1 MLLFV
6 VIFVVNRFIGF
17 IKVILLVLIPLA
29 LVMALKEC
37 YELMGESERTKENQ
51 DVLLHNGRVE
61 IGRTQSGRPRAS
73 VQAITL
79 KTSDLKRNPD
89 SLLAVNKKELKIKNS
104 RIMAAATISTTTQID
119 VKSAIRPVPH
129 DTCSRILSGSYRPP
143 DVSQTVSWS
152 DPWITLR
159 GEIEG
164 DSMQMH
170 IESRDTLQMIVHRVP
185 KKFLFFRFGT
195 KGVRME
201 VVSQNPHSRLSY
213 PRVIMFK
220 K

>member
-1 MLLFV
+1 M
-6 VIFVVNRFIGF
+6 NRFIGF

-73 VQAITL
+73 EQAITL
-79 KTSDLKRNPD
+79 KTSDLKRSPD
-89 SLLAVNKKELKIKNS
+89 SLLAVNKKELKIKNN
-104 RIMAAATISTTTQID
+104 RIMAAATTSTTTKLD
-119 VKSAIRPVPH
+119 VKAAIRPVTH

-143 DVSQTVSWS
+143 DVSQVSWS

-164 DSMQMH
+164 DSMQVH
-170 IESRDTLQMIVHRVP
+170 IESRDTIQMIVHRVP

-213 PRVIMFK
+213 PRIIMFRK
-220 K
+220 

>member
-1 MLLFV
+1 M
-6 VIFVVNRFIGF
+6 
-17 IKVILLVLIPLA
+17 LIPLA
-29 LVMALKEC
+29 LVVAFKEC
-37 YELMGESERTKENQ
+37 HDLRGEAERTKENQ
-51 DVLLHNGRVE
+51 DILLHNGRVE

-73 VQAITL
+73 VSAITL
-79 KTSDLKRNPD
+79 KTSDLKCNPD
-89 SLLAVNKKELKIKNS
+89 SLLAVNRKELKIKNS
-104 RIMAAATISTTTQID
+104 RIMAAATTSTTTQVD
-119 VKSAIRPVPH
+119 VKAAIQAVPH
-129 DTCSRILSGSYRPP
+129 DTCSRLSGSYRPP

-185 KKFLFFRFGT
+185 KKFLFFRYGT

-201 VVSQNPHSRLSY
+201 VVGQNPHSQLSY
-213 PRVIMFK
+213 PRIIMFK

>member
-1 MLLFV
+1 
-6 VIFVVNRFIGF
+6 
-17 IKVILLVLIPLA
+17 
-29 LVMALKEC
+29 
-37 YELMGESERTKENQ
+37 
-51 DVLLHNGRVE
+51 
-61 IGRTQSGRPRAS
+61 
-73 VQAITL
+73 
-79 KTSDLKRNPD
+79 
-89 SLLAVNKKELKIKNS
+89 
-104 RIMAAATISTTTQID
+104 MAAATTSTTTQVD
-119 VKSAIRPVPH
+119 VKAAIRPVPH
-129 DTCSRILSGSYRPP
+129 DTCSRILSCSYRPP

-185 KKFLFFRFGT
+185 KKFLFFRYGT

-201 VVSQNPHSRLSY
+201 VVGQNPHSQLSY
-213 PRVIMFK
+213 PKIIMFK

>member
-1 MLLFV
+1 M
-6 VIFVVNRFIGF
+6 NRFIGF

-104 RIMAAATISTTTQID
+104 RIIAAATTSTTTQVD
-119 VKSAIRPVPH
+119 VKAAIRTVPH

-143 DVSQTVSWS
+143 DVSQVSWS

-164 DSMQMH
+164 DSMQVH

-185 KKFLFFRFGT
+185 KKFLFFRYGT
-195 KGVRME
+195 KGIRME
-201 VVSQNPHSRLSY
+201 VVGQNPHSRLSY
-213 PRVIMFK
+213 PRIIMFK

>member
-1 MLLFV
+1 M
-6 VIFVVNRFIGF
+6 NRFIGF
-17 IKVILLVLIPLA
+17 IKVIFLVLIPLA

-37 YELMGESERTKENQ
+37 YELMGESERTRENQ

-61 IGRTQSGRPRAS
+61 IGRTQSGRPIAS

-104 RIMAAATISTTTQID
+104 RIMAAATTSTTTQVD
-119 VKSAIRPVPH
+119 VKAAIRPVPH
-129 DTCSRILSGSYRPP
+129 DTCSRLLSGSYRPP
-143 DVSQTVSWS
+143 DVSQTVSWN

-164 DSMQMH
+164 DSMQVH

-185 KKFLFFRFGT
+185 KKFLFFRYGT

-201 VVSQNPHSRLSY
+201 VVGQNPHSRLSY

>member
-1 MLLFV
+1 M
-6 VIFVVNRFIGF
+6 NRFIGF
-17 IKVILLVLIPLA
+17 IKVIFLVLIPLA
-29 LVMALKEC
+29 LVVAFKEC
-37 YELMGESERTKENQ
+37 HDIRGEAERTKENQ

-73 VQAITL
+73 VSAITL

-89 SLLAVNKKELKIKNS
+89 SLLAVNRKELKIKNS
-104 RIMAAATISTTTQID
+104 RIMAAATTSTTTQVD
-119 VKSAIRPVPH
+119 VKAAIQAVPH
-129 DTCSRILSGSYRPP
+129 DTCSRLSGPYRPP

-159 GEIEG
+159 GNIEG

-185 KKFLFFRFGT
+185 KKFLFFRYGT
-195 KGVRME
+195 KGVRLS
-201 VVSQNPHSRLSY
+201 VVAQNPHSRLSY
-213 PRVIMFK
+213 PRIIMFK

>member
-1 MLLFV
+1 M
-6 VIFVVNRFIGF
+6 NRFIGF
-17 IKVILLVLIPLA
+17 IKVILLVPIPLA
-29 LVMALKEC
+29 LVTALQEC

-79 KTSDLKRNPD
+79 KTSDLKRGPD
-89 SLLAVNKKELKIKNS
+89 SLLAVNKKELKIKDS
-104 RIMAAATISTTTQID
+104 RIIAAAITSTTTQVD
-119 VKSAIRPVPH
+119 VKAAIRPVPY

-164 DSMQMH
+164 DSMQVH

-185 KKFLFFRFGT
+185 KKFLFFRYGT
-195 KGVRME
+195 TGVRME
-201 VVSQNPHSRLSY
+201 VVSQNPHYRLSY
-213 PRVIMFK
+213 PRIIMFK

>member
-1 MLLFV
+1 M
-6 VIFVVNRFIGF
+6 NRFIGF

-185 KKFLFFRFGT
+185 KKFLFFRYGT

>member
-1 MLLFV
+1 MFS
-6 VIFVVNRFIGF
+6 RFISY
-17 IKVILLVLIPLA
+17 IKVVTLVLIPLA
-29 LVMALKEC
+29 LVMALREC
-37 YELMGESERTKENQ
+37 HDLSREAARTEDNQ
-51 DVLLHNGRVE
+51 NILLHNGEVE
-61 IGRTQSGRPRAS
+61 IDRTQSGRPRAS
-73 VQAITL
+73 VSAITL
-79 KTSDLKRNPD
+79 KTSDLKRSPD
-89 SLLAVNKKELKIKNS
+89 SLLAVNRKELKIKNS
-104 RIMAAATISTTTQID
+104 RIMAAATTSTTTQVD
-119 VKSAIRPVPH
+119 VKAAIRPVPH

-164 DSMQMH
+164 DSMQVH

-185 KKFLFFRFGT
+185 KKFLFFRYGT

>member
-1 MLLFV
+1 M
-6 VIFVVNRFIGF
+6 NRFIGL

-37 YELMGESERTKENQ
+37 YELMGESERTRENQ

-79 KTSDLKRNPD
+79 KTSDLKCNPD

-104 RIMAAATISTTTQID
+104 RIMAAATTSTTTQVD
-119 VKSAIRPVPH
+119 VKAAIRPVPH

-143 DVSQTVSWS
+143 DVSQVSWS

-164 DSMQMH
+164 DSMQVH
-170 IESRDTLQMIVHRVP
+170 IESRDTIQMIVHRVP
-185 KKFLFFRFGT
+185 KKFLFFRYGT

-201 VVSQNPHSRLSY
+201 VVGQNPHSRLSY
-213 PRVIMFK
+213 PRIIMFK

>member
-1 MLLFV
+1 M
-6 VIFVVNRFIGF
+6 
-17 IKVILLVLIPLA
+17 LIPLA
-29 LVMALKEC
+29 LVVAFKEC
-37 YELMGESERTKENQ
+37 HDLRGEAERTKENQ
-51 DVLLHNGRVE
+51 DILLHNGRVE

-89 SLLAVNKKELKIKNS
+89 SLLAVNRKELKIKNS
-104 RIMAAATISTTTQID
+104 RIMAAATTSTTTQVD
-119 VKSAIRPVPH
+119 VKAAIRAVPH
-129 DTCSRILSGSYRPP
+129 DTCSLLSGPYRPP

-159 GEIEG
+159 GAIEG
-164 DSMQMH
+164 DSMRVH

-185 KKFLFFRFGT
+185 KKFLFFRYGT

-213 PRVIMFK
+213 PKVIMFIK
-220 K
+220 

>member
-1 MLLFV
+1 M
-6 VIFVVNRFIGF
+6 NRFIGF
-17 IKVILLVLIPLA
+17 IKVIFLVLIPLA
-29 LVMALKEC
+29 LVMAFKEC
-37 YELMGESERTKENQ
+37 HYLRGESERTKENQ

-79 KTSDLKRNPD
+79 KTSDLKRRPD

-104 RIMAAATISTTTQID
+104 RIMAAATTSTTTQVD
-119 VKSAIRPVPH
+119 VKAAIRPVPH

-143 DVSQTVSWS
+143 DVSQVSWS

-164 DSMQMH
+164 DSMQVH
-170 IESRDTLQMIVHRVP
+170 IESRDTLQMVVHRIP
-185 KKFLFFRFGT
+185 KKFLFFRYGT
-195 KGVRME
+195 KGVRMD
-201 VVSQNPHSRLSY
+201 VVSQNPHTQLSY
-213 PRVIMFK
+213 PKIILLDK
-220 K
+220 

>member
-6 VIFVVNRFIGF
+6 VIFVVNRFIGL

-79 KTSDLKRNPD
+79 KTSDLKRSPD
-89 SLLAVNKKELKIKNS
+89 SLLAVNRKELKIKNS
-104 RIMAAATISTTTQID
+104 RIMAAATTSTTTQVD
-119 VKSAIRPVPH
+119 VKASIRPVPH

-143 DVSQTVSWS
+143 DVSQVSWS
-152 DPWITLR
+152 DPWTTLR

-164 DSMQMH
+164 DSMQVH

-185 KKFLFFRFGT
+185 KKFLFFRYGT
-195 KGVRME
+195 KGVRLE
-201 VVSQNPHSRLSY
+201 VVGQNPHSRLSY
-213 PRVIMFK
+213 PRIIMFK

>member
-1 MLLFV
+1 M
-6 VIFVVNRFIGF
+6 
-17 IKVILLVLIPLA
+17 LIPLA
-29 LVMALKEC
+29 LVVAFKEC
-37 YELMGESERTKENQ
+37 HDLRGEAERTKENQ
-51 DVLLHNGRVE
+51 DILLHNGRVE

-89 SLLAVNKKELKIKNS
+89 SLLAVNRKELKIKNS
-104 RIMAAATISTTTQID
+104 RIMAAATTSTTTKVD
-119 VKSAIRPVPH
+119 VKAAIQAVPH
-129 DTCSRILSGSYRPP
+129 DTCSLLSGPYRPP

-159 GEIEG
+159 GVIEG
-164 DSMQMH
+164 DSMQVH

-185 KKFLFFRFGT
+185 KKFLFFRYGT
-195 KGVRME
+195 KGIRMD
-201 VVSQNPHSRLSY
+201 VVGQNPHSRLSY
-213 PRVIMFK
+213 PRIIMFK

>member
-17 IKVILLVLIPLA
+17 IKVIFLVLIPLA
-29 LVMALKEC
+29 LVMSLKEC

-61 IGRTQSGRPRAS
+61 IGLTQSGRPRAS

-104 RIMAAATISTTTQID
+104 RIMAAATTSTTTQVD
-119 VKSAIRPVPH
+119 VKAAIRPVPH

-143 DVSQTVSWS
+143 DVSQVSWS

-164 DSMQMH
+164 DSMQVH

-185 KKFLFFRFGT
+185 KKFLFFRYGT
-195 KGVRME
+195 KGIRME
-201 VVSQNPHSRLSY
+201 VVGQNPHSRLSY

>member
-1 MLLFV
+1 M
-6 VIFVVNRFIGF
+6 NRFIGF

-79 KTSDLKRNPD
+79 KTSDLKRRPD

-104 RIMAAATISTTTQID
+104 RIMAAATISTNTQVD
-119 VKSAIRPVPH
+119 VKAAIRPVTH

-164 DSMQMH
+164 DSMQVH

-195 KGVRME
+195 KGIRME

-213 PRVIMFK
+213 PRIIMFK

>member
-6 VIFVVNRFIGF
+6 VSVNRFIGF
-17 IKVILLVLIPLA
+17 IKVIFLVLIPLA
-29 LVMALKEC
+29 LVVAFKEC
-37 YELMGESERTKENQ
+37 HDLRGESERTRENQ
-51 DVLLHNGRVE
+51 DILLHNGRVE

-79 KTSDLKRNPD
+79 KTSDLNNPD
-89 SLLAVNKKELKIKNS
+89 SLLAVNRKELKIKNS
-104 RIMAAATISTTTQID
+104 RIMAAATTSTTTQVD
-119 VKSAIRPVPH
+119 VKAAIRPVHH
-129 DTCSRILSGSYRPP
+129 DTCSRLLSGSYRPP

-164 DSMQMH
+164 DSMRMH

-185 KKFLFFRFGT
+185 KKFLFFRYGT
-195 KGVRME
+195 KGVRLS
-201 VVSQNPHSRLSY
+201 VVGQNPHSRLSY
-213 PRVIMFK
+213 PRIIMFK
-220 K
+220 R

>member
-1 MLLFV
+1 M
-6 VIFVVNRFIGF
+6 NRFIGL

-79 KTSDLKRNPD
+79 KTSDLKRSPD

-104 RIMAAATISTTTQID
+104 RIMAAATTSTTTQID
-119 VKSAIRPVPH
+119 VKAAIRPVPH
-129 DTCSRILSGSYRPP
+129 DTCSRLLSGSYRPP
-143 DVSQTVSWS
+143 DVSQVSWS

-164 DSMQMH
+164 DSMQVH
-170 IESRDTLQMIVHRVP
+170 IESRDTLQMIVYRVP
-185 KKFLFFRFGT
+185 KRFLFFRFGT

-201 VVSQNPHSRLSY
+201 LVSQNPHSRLSY
-213 PRVIMFK
+213 PRIIMFK

>member
-1 MLLFV
+1 M
-6 VIFVVNRFIGF
+6 NRFIGF

-29 LVMALKEC
+29 LVMSLKEC
-37 YELMGESERTKENQ
+37 HYLRGESERTKENQ

-79 KTSDLKRNPD
+79 KTSDLKRSPD

-104 RIMAAATISTTTQID
+104 RIMAAATTSTTTQVD
-119 VKSAIRPVPH
+119 VKAAIRPVPH

-143 DVSQTVSWS
+143 DVSQVSWS

-164 DSMQMH
+164 DSMQVH

-185 KKFLFFRFGT
+185 KKFLFFRYGT

>member
-1 MLLFV
+1 M
-6 VIFVVNRFIGF
+6 NRFIGF

-79 KTSDLKRNPD
+79 KTSDLKRSPD

-104 RIMAAATISTTTQID
+104 RIMAAATTSTTTQVD
-119 VKSAIRPVPH
+119 VKAAIRPVPH

-143 DVSQTVSWS
+143 DVSQVSWS

-164 DSMQMH
+164 DSMQVH

-185 KKFLFFRFGT
+185 KKFLFFRYGT

>member
-1 MLLFV
+1 M
-6 VIFVVNRFIGF
+6 NRLIGF

-37 YELMGESERTKENQ
+37 YELMGESDRTKENQ

-104 RIMAAATISTTTQID
+104 RIMAAATTSTTTQVD
-119 VKSAIRPVPH
+119 VKAAIRPVTH

-159 GEIEG
+159 GEIES
-164 DSMQMH
+164 DSMRVH

-213 PRVIMFK
+213 PRIIMFK